1 MSIEQDW
8 TPMILRKNKPKP
20 NASVQHAP
28 GFKKQQN
35 ILSDDPE
42 APKILGSETGKQIL
56 QARNAKGLTQ
66 VDLARQINVQ
76 ANIIRDYET
85 GKIVPD
91 KRVLRLICKKLDI
104 KIVC

>member
-8 TPMILRKNKPKP
+8 TPVVLRKNKPKTT
-20 NASVQHAP
+20 VQHSP

-42 APKILGSETGKQIL
+42 TPKILGSEVGKQIL
-56 QARNAKGLTQ
+56 QARNAKKITQ

-76 ANIIRDYET
+76 ATVIRDYET
-85 GKIVPD
+85 GKIVPN
-91 KRVLRLICKKLDI
+91 KQILRLIGQKLGI
-104 KIVC
+104 KIAY

>member
-8 TPMILRKNKPKP
+8 TPLILRKEKPKQ
-20 NASVQHAP
+20 VFQHAP

-42 APKILGSETGKQIL
+42 APKILGRERGQQLL

-66 VDLARQINVQ
+66 VGLARQLNLQ
-76 ANIIRDYET
+76 ANVIRDYE
-85 GKIVPD
+85 GGNIVPD
-91 KRVLRLICKKLDI
+91 KQILRKITQKLGI
-104 KIVC
+104 KLN